1 MEVYGVMFK
10 EEKKFLELT
19 LKNWSMKE
27 LLGTLF
33 TRKDNKLSHIINKEN
48 IFEEGLKE
56 DETN

>member
-19 LKNWSMKE
+19 LKDWSMKE

-33 TRKDNKLSHIINKEN
+33 TRKDNKLSHVISKEN
-48 IFEEGLKE
+48 IFEEIKE
-56 DETN
+56 DEIN